1 MNGET
6 LRQGLATMAIAGAI
20 IVADWMFIAAPA
32 LARRDAAQARLDR
45 ASETLAAL
53 DLPAGANR
61 NDALD
66 TLRERATRIEESGA
80 LAREPLRIYD
90 AILALA
96 DQNNVQIDRMDPTA
110 AGGALSDEAVIAT
123 GFEIEALGAFED
135 VLHFMD
141 AIERDAG
148 YARIAAAS
156 LEPRVINNERVVT
169 AVIRTRHFAF
179 NLGEAQAL
187 LDGEGSAP

>member
-1 MNGET
+1 
-6 LRQGLATMAIAGAI
+6 MAIAGAV

-32 LARRDAAQARLDR
+32 QARRDAAQARLDR

-53 DLPAGANR
+53 DLPAGSER
-61 NDALD
+61 TDAIAA
-66 TLRERATRIEESGA
+66 LRSRAAGIERSGA
-80 LAREPLRIYD
+80 LASEPLRIYD

-123 GFEIEALGAFED
+123 GFEIETLGAFED

-141 AIERDAG
+141 AIEQDAG

-156 LEPRVINNERVVT
+156 LEPRVVDGERVVS

-179 NLGEAQAL
+179 TLGEAESL
-187 LDGEGSAP
+187 LDDKGGAP